1 MLPITGKV
9 EYRVRYADTDQMG
22 VVYYGHY
29 GRLYEIGRSEMVREM
44 GFPYIE
50 LEKKGI
56 VMPVYS
62 VEARYRAVLRYDEL
76 ITIETTLEQLPA
88 ARIEFMH
95 RIFGEDGTLAHEAR
109 VVLVFMDMKT
119 NKLVRAP
126 EALIGVLKAQGPS
139 SAPAT

>member
-1 MLPITGKV
+1 MIPITSRV
-9 EYRVRYADTDQMG
+9 SYRVRYADTDQMG
-22 VVYYGHY
+22 VVYYGNY

-56 VMPVYS
+56 AMPVYS

-76 ITIETTLEQLPA
+76 ITIETTLERLPA
-88 ARIEFMH
+88 ARMEFVH
-95 RIFGEDGTLAHEAR
+95 RIFGENGTLAHEAR

-119 NKLVRAP
+119 NRLVRAP
-126 EALIGVLKAQGPS
+126 GELVEVIESSSRIG
-139 SAPAT
+139 